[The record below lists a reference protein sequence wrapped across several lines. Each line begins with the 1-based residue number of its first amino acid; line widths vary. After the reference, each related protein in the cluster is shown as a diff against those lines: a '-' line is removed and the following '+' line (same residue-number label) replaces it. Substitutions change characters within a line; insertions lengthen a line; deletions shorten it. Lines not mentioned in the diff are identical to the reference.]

1 MSEENVE
8 IVRRVFEAAAR
19 RDSEAVLALYDP
31 EVEWDVSRDPLS
43 RDPRAGLNLTPVFR
57 GHEGLRRFFGEWYEA
72 WENVEDD
79 YEELIDAGEHVIS
92 PVVGRA
98 RGRASGI
105 AVEWTHS
112 AVWTI
117 RDGKIVRVVWLPT
130 REAALEAAGV
140 RQ

>member
-1 MSEENVE
+1 MSEESVE
-8 IVRRVFEAAAR
+8 IVRRVFAASAR
-19 RDSEAVLALYDP
+19 RDTDAVLALYDP

-43 RDPRAGLNLTPVFR
+43 RDPRAGLNVQGVFR
-57 GHEGLRRFFGEWYEA
+57 GHEGLRQFFREWYEA
-72 WENVEDD
+72 WENVEDH

-98 RGRASGI
+98 QGRVSGI

-130 REAALEAAGV
+130 REDALKAAGLSE
-140 RQ
+140 